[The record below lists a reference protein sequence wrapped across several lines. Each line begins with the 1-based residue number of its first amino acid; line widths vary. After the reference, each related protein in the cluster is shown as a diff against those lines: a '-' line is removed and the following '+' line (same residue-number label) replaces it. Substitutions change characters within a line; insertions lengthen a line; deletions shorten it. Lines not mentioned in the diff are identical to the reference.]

1 MAPAPVRCVE
11 LCWRFAQRRAAH
23 LPHAAATVLAAFMPS
38 VPLAALA
45 GWFGFSKKKEAASFL
60 RECGAVVVQG
70 RLEIKESRVAA
81 VEAAAA
87 AAAAAANG

>member
-1 MAPAPVRCVE
+1 
-11 LCWRFAQRRAAH
+11 
-23 LPHAAATVLAAFMPS
+23 MPS

-60 RECGAVVVQG
+60 RERGAVVVQG